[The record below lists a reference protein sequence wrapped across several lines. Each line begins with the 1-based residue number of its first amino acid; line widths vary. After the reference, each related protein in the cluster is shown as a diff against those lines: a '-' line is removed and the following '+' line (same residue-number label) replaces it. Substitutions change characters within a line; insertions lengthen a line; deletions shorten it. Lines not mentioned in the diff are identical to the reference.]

1 MNEEMN
7 KQQEA
12 EVKAEAPVETMEDY
26 AAELEASYKAFDER
40 HFELPETDD
49 AEGEKWAEFAQMMA
63 DRTVLNVKI
72 AEAVK
77 GGVVAFVNEVR
88 AFIPASQLS
97 TEYVEKLE
105 DWQGKH
111 VDAVIITVDPEKKRL
126 VLSGREVEKEK
137 KAAQRKERL
146 AQFKAGDVVEGTVDN
161 IKDYGAFVKLADGI
175 DGLLHISQISTQRIK
190 HPGAVLKEG
199 QTVKVKILSIADG
212 KISLSMKALIEQ
224 ETEEEEHETFDYKET
239 AAATTGLGDLLKGLK
254 QGAGMS
260 VIPKTKDQVDQWRS
274 VMFLYDSALKK
285 LNTKIEILNNEFV
298 NRYDHNPIEHIKSR
312 LKTADSIVK
321 KLKKDGYEVTIENMM
336 DHLSDIAGIRIIC
349 SFTSDIY
356 QIADMIAAQGDITVL
371 HVKDYIQNPK
381 PNGYKSY
388 HMVVTV
394 PVYLADGPVQ
404 TKVEIQIRSVA
415 MDFWASLEHK
425 IAYKFE
431 GNAPEG
437 LLRELKECADVVDML
452 DKKRFYFLHVINDK
466 LFVTK

>member
-1 MNEEMN
+1 MTRPLIFHEPLTNEPSASADSGARQRGVHEFTLENRTAEEKTMNEEMN

-111 VDAVIITVDPEKKRL
+111 VDAVIITVDPEKKKL

-254 QGAGMS
+254 
-260 VIPKTKDQVDQWRS
+260 
-274 VMFLYDSALKK
+274 L
-285 LNTKIEILNNEFV
+285 
-298 NRYDHNPIEHIKSR
+298 
-312 LKTADSIVK
+312 
-321 KLKKDGYEVTIENMM
+321 
-336 DHLSDIAGIRIIC
+336 
-349 SFTSDIY
+349 
-356 QIADMIAAQGDITVL
+356 
-371 HVKDYIQNPK
+371 
-381 PNGYKSY
+381 
-388 HMVVTV
+388 
-394 PVYLADGPVQ
+394 
-404 TKVEIQIRSVA
+404 
-415 MDFWASLEHK
+415 
-425 IAYKFE
+425 
-431 GNAPEG
+431 
-437 LLRELKECADVVDML
+437 
-452 DKKRFYFLHVINDK
+452 
-466 LFVTK
+466 

>member
-1 MNEEMN
+1 MSDDFHEPLTNEPSASADSGARQRGVHEFTLENRTAEEKTMNEEMN

-146 AQFKAGDVVEGTVDN
+146 AQFKVGDVVEGTVDN

-254 QGAGMS
+254 
-260 VIPKTKDQVDQWRS
+260 
-274 VMFLYDSALKK
+274 L
-285 LNTKIEILNNEFV
+285 
-298 NRYDHNPIEHIKSR
+298 
-312 LKTADSIVK
+312 
-321 KLKKDGYEVTIENMM
+321 
-336 DHLSDIAGIRIIC
+336 
-349 SFTSDIY
+349 
-356 QIADMIAAQGDITVL
+356 
-371 HVKDYIQNPK
+371 
-381 PNGYKSY
+381 
-388 HMVVTV
+388 
-394 PVYLADGPVQ
+394 
-404 TKVEIQIRSVA
+404 
-415 MDFWASLEHK
+415 
-425 IAYKFE
+425 
-431 GNAPEG
+431 
-437 LLRELKECADVVDML
+437 
-452 DKKRFYFLHVINDK
+452 
-466 LFVTK
+466 

>member
-1 MNEEMN
+1 MNRPASADSGARQRGVHEFTLENRTAEEKTMNEEMN

-97 TEYVEKLE
+97 TEYFEKLE

-254 QGAGMS
+254 
-260 VIPKTKDQVDQWRS
+260 
-274 VMFLYDSALKK
+274 L
-285 LNTKIEILNNEFV
+285 
-298 NRYDHNPIEHIKSR
+298 
-312 LKTADSIVK
+312 
-321 KLKKDGYEVTIENMM
+321 
-336 DHLSDIAGIRIIC
+336 
-349 SFTSDIY
+349 
-356 QIADMIAAQGDITVL
+356 
-371 HVKDYIQNPK
+371 
-381 PNGYKSY
+381 
-388 HMVVTV
+388 
-394 PVYLADGPVQ
+394 
-404 TKVEIQIRSVA
+404 
-415 MDFWASLEHK
+415 
-425 IAYKFE
+425 
-431 GNAPEG
+431 
-437 LLRELKECADVVDML
+437 
-452 DKKRFYFLHVINDK
+452 
-466 LFVTK
+466 

>member
-1 MNEEMN
+1 MAFVFLGPLTNEPSASADSGARQRGGHEFTLENRTAEEKTMNEEMN

-254 QGAGMS
+254 
-260 VIPKTKDQVDQWRS
+260 
-274 VMFLYDSALKK
+274 L
-285 LNTKIEILNNEFV
+285 
-298 NRYDHNPIEHIKSR
+298 
-312 LKTADSIVK
+312 
-321 KLKKDGYEVTIENMM
+321 
-336 DHLSDIAGIRIIC
+336 
-349 SFTSDIY
+349 
-356 QIADMIAAQGDITVL
+356 
-371 HVKDYIQNPK
+371 
-381 PNGYKSY
+381 
-388 HMVVTV
+388 
-394 PVYLADGPVQ
+394 
-404 TKVEIQIRSVA
+404 
-415 MDFWASLEHK
+415 
-425 IAYKFE
+425 
-431 GNAPEG
+431 
-437 LLRELKECADVVDML
+437 
-452 DKKRFYFLHVINDK
+452 
-466 LFVTK
+466 

>member
-1 MNEEMN
+1 MGGSNDPSATAGSGARQRGGHEFTLENRTAEEKTMNEEMN

-254 QGAGMS
+254 
-260 VIPKTKDQVDQWRS
+260 
-274 VMFLYDSALKK
+274 L
-285 LNTKIEILNNEFV
+285 
-298 NRYDHNPIEHIKSR
+298 
-312 LKTADSIVK
+312 
-321 KLKKDGYEVTIENMM
+321 
-336 DHLSDIAGIRIIC
+336 
-349 SFTSDIY
+349 
-356 QIADMIAAQGDITVL
+356 
-371 HVKDYIQNPK
+371 
-381 PNGYKSY
+381 
-388 HMVVTV
+388 
-394 PVYLADGPVQ
+394 
-404 TKVEIQIRSVA
+404 
-415 MDFWASLEHK
+415 
-425 IAYKFE
+425 
-431 GNAPEG
+431 
-437 LLRELKECADVVDML
+437 
-452 DKKRFYFLHVINDK
+452 
-466 LFVTK
+466 

>member
-1 MNEEMN
+1 MSDDFHEPLTNEPSASADSGARQRGVHEFTLENRTAEEKTMNEEMN

-111 VDAVIITVDPEKKRL
+111 VDAVIITVDPEKKKL

-146 AQFKAGDVVEGTVDN
+146 AQFKTGDVVEGTVDN

-175 DGLLHISQISTQRIK
+175 DGLSHISQISTQRIK

-212 KISLSMKALIEQ
+212 KISLSMKAL
-224 ETEEEEHETFDYKET
+224 EEHQEEVEERVEIPKSENIGTS
-239 AAATTGLGDLLKGLK
+239 LGDLFKN
-254 QGAGMS
+254 
-260 VIPKTKDQVDQWRS
+260 I
-274 VMFLYDSALKK
+274 K
-285 LNTKIEILNNEFV
+285 L
-298 NRYDHNPIEHIKSR
+298 
-312 LKTADSIVK
+312 
-321 KLKKDGYEVTIENMM
+321 
-336 DHLSDIAGIRIIC
+336 
-349 SFTSDIY
+349 
-356 QIADMIAAQGDITVL
+356 
-371 HVKDYIQNPK
+371 
-381 PNGYKSY
+381 
-388 HMVVTV
+388 
-394 PVYLADGPVQ
+394 
-404 TKVEIQIRSVA
+404 
-415 MDFWASLEHK
+415 
-425 IAYKFE
+425 
-431 GNAPEG
+431 
-437 LLRELKECADVVDML
+437 
-452 DKKRFYFLHVINDK
+452 
-466 LFVTK
+466 

>member
-1 MNEEMN
+1 MHGKTSGCVADICCHAYRGGASDASDDFHEPLTNEPSASADSGTRQRGGHEFTLENRTAEEKTMNEEMN

-254 QGAGMS
+254 
-260 VIPKTKDQVDQWRS
+260 
-274 VMFLYDSALKK
+274 L
-285 LNTKIEILNNEFV
+285 
-298 NRYDHNPIEHIKSR
+298 
-312 LKTADSIVK
+312 
-321 KLKKDGYEVTIENMM
+321 
-336 DHLSDIAGIRIIC
+336 
-349 SFTSDIY
+349 
-356 QIADMIAAQGDITVL
+356 
-371 HVKDYIQNPK
+371 
-381 PNGYKSY
+381 
-388 HMVVTV
+388 
-394 PVYLADGPVQ
+394 
-404 TKVEIQIRSVA
+404 
-415 MDFWASLEHK
+415 
-425 IAYKFE
+425 
-431 GNAPEG
+431 
-437 LLRELKECADVVDML
+437 
-452 DKKRFYFLHVINDK
+452 
-466 LFVTK
+466 

>member
-1 MNEEMN
+1 MKGKTSGCEADICFLAYRGGASDASDDFHEPLTNEPSASADSGARQRGVHEFTLENRTAEEKTMNEEMN

-254 QGAGMS
+254 
-260 VIPKTKDQVDQWRS
+260 
-274 VMFLYDSALKK
+274 L
-285 LNTKIEILNNEFV
+285 
-298 NRYDHNPIEHIKSR
+298 
-312 LKTADSIVK
+312 
-321 KLKKDGYEVTIENMM
+321 
-336 DHLSDIAGIRIIC
+336 
-349 SFTSDIY
+349 
-356 QIADMIAAQGDITVL
+356 
-371 HVKDYIQNPK
+371 
-381 PNGYKSY
+381 
-388 HMVVTV
+388 
-394 PVYLADGPVQ
+394 
-404 TKVEIQIRSVA
+404 
-415 MDFWASLEHK
+415 
-425 IAYKFE
+425 
-431 GNAPEG
+431 
-437 LLRELKECADVVDML
+437 
-452 DKKRFYFLHVINDK
+452 
-466 LFVTK
+466 

>member
-1 MNEEMN
+1 MRHRRILDMHGKTSGCVADICCHAYRGGASDASDDFHEPLTNEPSASADSGARQRGGHEFTLENRTAEEKTMNEEMN

-254 QGAGMS
+254 
-260 VIPKTKDQVDQWRS
+260 
-274 VMFLYDSALKK
+274 L
-285 LNTKIEILNNEFV
+285 
-298 NRYDHNPIEHIKSR
+298 
-312 LKTADSIVK
+312 
-321 KLKKDGYEVTIENMM
+321 
-336 DHLSDIAGIRIIC
+336 
-349 SFTSDIY
+349 
-356 QIADMIAAQGDITVL
+356 
-371 HVKDYIQNPK
+371 
-381 PNGYKSY
+381 
-388 HMVVTV
+388 
-394 PVYLADGPVQ
+394 
-404 TKVEIQIRSVA
+404 
-415 MDFWASLEHK
+415 
-425 IAYKFE
+425 
-431 GNAPEG
+431 
-437 LLRELKECADVVDML
+437 
-452 DKKRFYFLHVINDK
+452 
-466 LFVTK
+466 

>member
-1 MNEEMN
+1 MSDDFHEPLTNEPSASADSGARQRGVHEFTLENRTAEEKTMTEEMN

-254 QGAGMS
+254 
-260 VIPKTKDQVDQWRS
+260 
-274 VMFLYDSALKK
+274 L
-285 LNTKIEILNNEFV
+285 
-298 NRYDHNPIEHIKSR
+298 
-312 LKTADSIVK
+312 
-321 KLKKDGYEVTIENMM
+321 
-336 DHLSDIAGIRIIC
+336 
-349 SFTSDIY
+349 
-356 QIADMIAAQGDITVL
+356 
-371 HVKDYIQNPK
+371 
-381 PNGYKSY
+381 
-388 HMVVTV
+388 
-394 PVYLADGPVQ
+394 
-404 TKVEIQIRSVA
+404 
-415 MDFWASLEHK
+415 
-425 IAYKFE
+425 
-431 GNAPEG
+431 
-437 LLRELKECADVVDML
+437 
-452 DKKRFYFLHVINDK
+452 
-466 LFVTK
+466 

>member
-1 MNEEMN
+1 MSDDFHEPLTNEPSASADSGARQRGGHEFTLENRTAEEKTMNEEMN

-199 QTVKVKILSIADG
+199 QTVNVKILSIADG

-254 QGAGMS
+254 
-260 VIPKTKDQVDQWRS
+260 
-274 VMFLYDSALKK
+274 L
-285 LNTKIEILNNEFV
+285 
-298 NRYDHNPIEHIKSR
+298 
-312 LKTADSIVK
+312 
-321 KLKKDGYEVTIENMM
+321 
-336 DHLSDIAGIRIIC
+336 
-349 SFTSDIY
+349 
-356 QIADMIAAQGDITVL
+356 
-371 HVKDYIQNPK
+371 
-381 PNGYKSY
+381 
-388 HMVVTV
+388 
-394 PVYLADGPVQ
+394 
-404 TKVEIQIRSVA
+404 
-415 MDFWASLEHK
+415 
-425 IAYKFE
+425 
-431 GNAPEG
+431 
-437 LLRELKECADVVDML
+437 
-452 DKKRFYFLHVINDK
+452 
-466 LFVTK
+466 

>member
-1 MNEEMN
+1 MSDDFHEPLTNEPSASADSGARQRGVHEFTLENRTAEEKTMNEEMN

-97 TEYVEKLE
+97 TEYIEKLE

-254 QGAGMS
+254 
-260 VIPKTKDQVDQWRS
+260 
-274 VMFLYDSALKK
+274 L
-285 LNTKIEILNNEFV
+285 
-298 NRYDHNPIEHIKSR
+298 
-312 LKTADSIVK
+312 
-321 KLKKDGYEVTIENMM
+321 
-336 DHLSDIAGIRIIC
+336 
-349 SFTSDIY
+349 
-356 QIADMIAAQGDITVL
+356 
-371 HVKDYIQNPK
+371 
-381 PNGYKSY
+381 
-388 HMVVTV
+388 
-394 PVYLADGPVQ
+394 
-404 TKVEIQIRSVA
+404 
-415 MDFWASLEHK
+415 
-425 IAYKFE
+425 
-431 GNAPEG
+431 
-437 LLRELKECADVVDML
+437 
-452 DKKRFYFLHVINDK
+452 
-466 LFVTK
+466 

>member
-1 MNEEMN
+1 VSDDFHEPLTNEPSASADSGARQRGVHEFTLENRTAEEKTMNEEMN

-111 VDAVIITVDPEKKRL
+111 VDAVIITVDPEKKKL

-254 QGAGMS
+254 
-260 VIPKTKDQVDQWRS
+260 
-274 VMFLYDSALKK
+274 L
-285 LNTKIEILNNEFV
+285 
-298 NRYDHNPIEHIKSR
+298 
-312 LKTADSIVK
+312 
-321 KLKKDGYEVTIENMM
+321 
-336 DHLSDIAGIRIIC
+336 
-349 SFTSDIY
+349 
-356 QIADMIAAQGDITVL
+356 
-371 HVKDYIQNPK
+371 
-381 PNGYKSY
+381 
-388 HMVVTV
+388 
-394 PVYLADGPVQ
+394 
-404 TKVEIQIRSVA
+404 
-415 MDFWASLEHK
+415 
-425 IAYKFE
+425 
-431 GNAPEG
+431 
-437 LLRELKECADVVDML
+437 
-452 DKKRFYFLHVINDK
+452 
-466 LFVTK
+466 

>member
-1 MNEEMN
+1 MTPSASADSGARQRGGHEFTLENRTAEEKTMNEEMN

-254 QGAGMS
+254 
-260 VIPKTKDQVDQWRS
+260 
-274 VMFLYDSALKK
+274 L
-285 LNTKIEILNNEFV
+285 
-298 NRYDHNPIEHIKSR
+298 
-312 LKTADSIVK
+312 
-321 KLKKDGYEVTIENMM
+321 
-336 DHLSDIAGIRIIC
+336 
-349 SFTSDIY
+349 
-356 QIADMIAAQGDITVL
+356 
-371 HVKDYIQNPK
+371 
-381 PNGYKSY
+381 
-388 HMVVTV
+388 
-394 PVYLADGPVQ
+394 
-404 TKVEIQIRSVA
+404 
-415 MDFWASLEHK
+415 
-425 IAYKFE
+425 
-431 GNAPEG
+431 
-437 LLRELKECADVVDML
+437 
-452 DKKRFYFLHVINDK
+452 
-466 LFVTK
+466 

>member
-1 MNEEMN
+1 MSDDLHEPLTNEPSASADSGARQRGVHEFTLENRTAEEKTMNEEMN

-254 QGAGMS
+254 
-260 VIPKTKDQVDQWRS
+260 
-274 VMFLYDSALKK
+274 L
-285 LNTKIEILNNEFV
+285 
-298 NRYDHNPIEHIKSR
+298 
-312 LKTADSIVK
+312 
-321 KLKKDGYEVTIENMM
+321 
-336 DHLSDIAGIRIIC
+336 
-349 SFTSDIY
+349 
-356 QIADMIAAQGDITVL
+356 
-371 HVKDYIQNPK
+371 
-381 PNGYKSY
+381 
-388 HMVVTV
+388 
-394 PVYLADGPVQ
+394 
-404 TKVEIQIRSVA
+404 
-415 MDFWASLEHK
+415 
-425 IAYKFE
+425 
-431 GNAPEG
+431 
-437 LLRELKECADVVDML
+437 
-452 DKKRFYFLHVINDK
+452 
-466 LFVTK
+466 

>member
-1 MNEEMN
+1 MKGKTRGGEADNCGRAYRGGGSDASNDITQPLTNEPSASADSGARQRGGHEFTLENRTAEEKTMNEEMN

-254 QGAGMS
+254 
-260 VIPKTKDQVDQWRS
+260 
-274 VMFLYDSALKK
+274 L
-285 LNTKIEILNNEFV
+285 
-298 NRYDHNPIEHIKSR
+298 
-312 LKTADSIVK
+312 
-321 KLKKDGYEVTIENMM
+321 
-336 DHLSDIAGIRIIC
+336 
-349 SFTSDIY
+349 
-356 QIADMIAAQGDITVL
+356 
-371 HVKDYIQNPK
+371 
-381 PNGYKSY
+381 
-388 HMVVTV
+388 
-394 PVYLADGPVQ
+394 
-404 TKVEIQIRSVA
+404 
-415 MDFWASLEHK
+415 
-425 IAYKFE
+425 
-431 GNAPEG
+431 
-437 LLRELKECADVVDML
+437 
-452 DKKRFYFLHVINDK
+452 
-466 LFVTK
+466 

>member
-1 MNEEMN
+1 MSDDFHEPLTNEPSASADSGARQRGVHEFTLENRTAEEKTMNEEMN

-137 KAAQRKERL
+137 KAAQRKESL
-146 AQFKAGDVVEGTVDN
+146 AQFKAGDVVEGTVDS

-175 DGLLHISQISTQRIK
+175 DGLVHISQISTQRIK

-254 QGAGMS
+254 
-260 VIPKTKDQVDQWRS
+260 
-274 VMFLYDSALKK
+274 L
-285 LNTKIEILNNEFV
+285 
-298 NRYDHNPIEHIKSR
+298 
-312 LKTADSIVK
+312 
-321 KLKKDGYEVTIENMM
+321 
-336 DHLSDIAGIRIIC
+336 
-349 SFTSDIY
+349 
-356 QIADMIAAQGDITVL
+356 
-371 HVKDYIQNPK
+371 
-381 PNGYKSY
+381 
-388 HMVVTV
+388 
-394 PVYLADGPVQ
+394 
-404 TKVEIQIRSVA
+404 
-415 MDFWASLEHK
+415 
-425 IAYKFE
+425 
-431 GNAPEG
+431 
-437 LLRELKECADVVDML
+437 
-452 DKKRFYFLHVINDK
+452 
-466 LFVTK
+466 

>member
-1 MNEEMN
+1 MKEKQAAAKQTFVAKHIEEAPVTRPLIFHEPLTNEPSASADSGARQRGGHEFTLENRTAEEKTMNEEMN

-212 KISLSMKALIEQ
+212 KISLSMKALANDEDQ
-224 ETEEEEHETFDYKET
+224 E
-239 AAATTGLGDLLKGLK
+239 
-254 QGAGMS
+254 
-260 VIPKTKDQVDQWRS
+260 
-274 VMFLYDSALKK
+274 
-285 LNTKIEILNNEFV
+285 
-298 NRYDHNPIEHIKSR
+298 
-312 LKTADSIVK
+312 
-321 KLKKDGYEVTIENMM
+321 
-336 DHLSDIAGIRIIC
+336 
-349 SFTSDIY
+349 
-356 QIADMIAAQGDITVL
+356 
-371 HVKDYIQNPK
+371 
-381 PNGYKSY
+381 
-388 HMVVTV
+388 
-394 PVYLADGPVQ
+394 
-404 TKVEIQIRSVA
+404 
-415 MDFWASLEHK
+415 
-425 IAYKFE
+425 
-431 GNAPEG
+431 
-437 LLRELKECADVVDML
+437 
-452 DKKRFYFLHVINDK
+452 
-466 LFVTK
+466 

>member
-1 MNEEMN
+1 MSDDFHEPLTNEPSASADSGARQRGVHEFTLENRTAEEKTMNEEMN

-111 VDAVIITVDPEKKRL
+111 VDAVIITVDPEKKKL

-161 IKDYGAFVKLADGI
+161 IKDYGAFVELADGI

-254 QGAGMS
+254 
-260 VIPKTKDQVDQWRS
+260 
-274 VMFLYDSALKK
+274 L
-285 LNTKIEILNNEFV
+285 
-298 NRYDHNPIEHIKSR
+298 
-312 LKTADSIVK
+312 
-321 KLKKDGYEVTIENMM
+321 
-336 DHLSDIAGIRIIC
+336 
-349 SFTSDIY
+349 
-356 QIADMIAAQGDITVL
+356 
-371 HVKDYIQNPK
+371 
-381 PNGYKSY
+381 
-388 HMVVTV
+388 
-394 PVYLADGPVQ
+394 
-404 TKVEIQIRSVA
+404 
-415 MDFWASLEHK
+415 
-425 IAYKFE
+425 
-431 GNAPEG
+431 
-437 LLRELKECADVVDML
+437 
-452 DKKRFYFLHVINDK
+452 
-466 LFVTK
+466 

>member
-1 MNEEMN
+1 MSDDFHEPLTNEPSASADSGARQRGVHEFTLENRTAEEKTMNEEMN

-63 DRTVLNVKI
+63 DRTVFNVKI

-254 QGAGMS
+254 
-260 VIPKTKDQVDQWRS
+260 
-274 VMFLYDSALKK
+274 L
-285 LNTKIEILNNEFV
+285 
-298 NRYDHNPIEHIKSR
+298 
-312 LKTADSIVK
+312 
-321 KLKKDGYEVTIENMM
+321 
-336 DHLSDIAGIRIIC
+336 
-349 SFTSDIY
+349 
-356 QIADMIAAQGDITVL
+356 
-371 HVKDYIQNPK
+371 
-381 PNGYKSY
+381 
-388 HMVVTV
+388 
-394 PVYLADGPVQ
+394 
-404 TKVEIQIRSVA
+404 
-415 MDFWASLEHK
+415 
-425 IAYKFE
+425 
-431 GNAPEG
+431 
-437 LLRELKECADVVDML
+437 
-452 DKKRFYFLHVINDK
+452 
-466 LFVTK
+466 

>member
-1 MNEEMN
+1 MNRPASADSGARQRGVHEFTLENRTAEEKTMNEEMN

-26 AAELEASYKAFDER
+26 TAELEASYKAFDER

-254 QGAGMS
+254 
-260 VIPKTKDQVDQWRS
+260 
-274 VMFLYDSALKK
+274 L
-285 LNTKIEILNNEFV
+285 
-298 NRYDHNPIEHIKSR
+298 
-312 LKTADSIVK
+312 
-321 KLKKDGYEVTIENMM
+321 
-336 DHLSDIAGIRIIC
+336 
-349 SFTSDIY
+349 
-356 QIADMIAAQGDITVL
+356 
-371 HVKDYIQNPK
+371 
-381 PNGYKSY
+381 
-388 HMVVTV
+388 
-394 PVYLADGPVQ
+394 
-404 TKVEIQIRSVA
+404 
-415 MDFWASLEHK
+415 
-425 IAYKFE
+425 
-431 GNAPEG
+431 
-437 LLRELKECADVVDML
+437 
-452 DKKRFYFLHVINDK
+452 
-466 LFVTK
+466 

>member
-1 MNEEMN
+1 MKGKTSGCEADICCQAYRGGASDASDDFHEPLTNEPSASADSGARQRGVHEFTLENRTAEEKTMNEEMN

-254 QGAGMS
+254 
-260 VIPKTKDQVDQWRS
+260 
-274 VMFLYDSALKK
+274 L
-285 LNTKIEILNNEFV
+285 
-298 NRYDHNPIEHIKSR
+298 
-312 LKTADSIVK
+312 
-321 KLKKDGYEVTIENMM
+321 
-336 DHLSDIAGIRIIC
+336 
-349 SFTSDIY
+349 
-356 QIADMIAAQGDITVL
+356 
-371 HVKDYIQNPK
+371 
-381 PNGYKSY
+381 
-388 HMVVTV
+388 
-394 PVYLADGPVQ
+394 
-404 TKVEIQIRSVA
+404 
-415 MDFWASLEHK
+415 
-425 IAYKFE
+425 
-431 GNAPEG
+431 
-437 LLRELKECADVVDML
+437 
-452 DKKRFYFLHVINDK
+452 
-466 LFVTK
+466 

>member
-1 MNEEMN
+1 MKGKTRGCEADICCLAYRGGASDASDDFHEPLTNEPSASADSGARQRGGHEFTLENRTAEEKTMNEEMN

-254 QGAGMS
+254 
-260 VIPKTKDQVDQWRS
+260 
-274 VMFLYDSALKK
+274 L
-285 LNTKIEILNNEFV
+285 
-298 NRYDHNPIEHIKSR
+298 
-312 LKTADSIVK
+312 
-321 KLKKDGYEVTIENMM
+321 
-336 DHLSDIAGIRIIC
+336 
-349 SFTSDIY
+349 
-356 QIADMIAAQGDITVL
+356 
-371 HVKDYIQNPK
+371 
-381 PNGYKSY
+381 
-388 HMVVTV
+388 
-394 PVYLADGPVQ
+394 
-404 TKVEIQIRSVA
+404 
-415 MDFWASLEHK
+415 
-425 IAYKFE
+425 
-431 GNAPEG
+431 
-437 LLRELKECADVVDML
+437 
-452 DKKRFYFLHVINDK
+452 
-466 LFVTK
+466 

>member
-1 MNEEMN
+1 MKGKTNGCEADICCLAYRGGASDASDDFHEPLTNEPSASADSGARQRGGHEFTLENRTAEEKTMNEEMN

-254 QGAGMS
+254 
-260 VIPKTKDQVDQWRS
+260 
-274 VMFLYDSALKK
+274 L
-285 LNTKIEILNNEFV
+285 
-298 NRYDHNPIEHIKSR
+298 
-312 LKTADSIVK
+312 
-321 KLKKDGYEVTIENMM
+321 
-336 DHLSDIAGIRIIC
+336 
-349 SFTSDIY
+349 
-356 QIADMIAAQGDITVL
+356 
-371 HVKDYIQNPK
+371 
-381 PNGYKSY
+381 
-388 HMVVTV
+388 
-394 PVYLADGPVQ
+394 
-404 TKVEIQIRSVA
+404 
-415 MDFWASLEHK
+415 
-425 IAYKFE
+425 
-431 GNAPEG
+431 
-437 LLRELKECADVVDML
+437 
-452 DKKRFYFLHVINDK
+452 
-466 LFVTK
+466 